1 MVSFVKT
8 HPLLKIATS
17 SLYDLP
23 SPTNIRAMWNFG
35 SLLGLCLRL
44 QILTGLFLAIHYCGD
59 ISLAF
64 YRVNHISRDVNY
76 GWLLR
81 IFHANGARFF
91 FICLYLHVGRG
102 LYYGSY
108 FFYTHMNS
116 WGSYFTRHYG
126 NCVSRICITLG
137 ADVLLRGHSYY

>member
-1 MVSFVKT
+1 MKSGLTGVGEVVMVSFVKT

-44 QILTGLFLAIHYCGD
+44 QILTGLFLAMHYCGD

-91 FICLYLHVGRG
+91 LYSLHIQ
-102 LYYGSY
+102 Y
-108 FFYTHMNS
+108 
-116 WGSYFTRHYG
+116 
-126 NCVSRICITLG
+126 
-137 ADVLLRGHSYY
+137 

>member
-44 QILTGLFLAIHYCGD
+44 QILTGLFLAMHYCGD

-81 IFHANGARFF
+81 AFHANGARFF

-108 FFYTHMNS
+108 FFTP
-116 WGSYFTRHYG
+116 T
-126 NCVSRICITLG
+126 
-137 ADVLLRGHSYY
+137 